1 MDAVVEVTGKV
12 LTAVVVNV
20 LVELVVEVVVE
31 ARVIVVVDGIT
42 GKGGNTVAVQVLA
55 VELKPEP
62 V

>member
-42 GKGGNTVAVQVLA
+42 GRAGYCCSAGISG
-55 VELKPEP
+55 
-62 V
+62 